1 MNFLKE
7 VSRNTAVSIGGGPRP
22 ISLPGDIATNE
33 RILTAGSLEPLQPK
47 TGLFSGEN
55 AIRNKNIL
63 AGGLAGVS
71 ALASI
76 AQGRA
81 EARGLEA
88 QAEQQSLVAE
98 QQALAGREQE
108 LRLRE
113 QLSSTQGNLVA
124 SLAASGIGGGSIVQT
139 TLDEAKKRGESEL
152 AGIRAGTKAQV
163 LSTQVSSLSS
173 LQRARQARQQGLFG
187 AFGAAA
193 KLGTQKIV
201 RGKV

>member
-1 MNFLKE
+1 MNFLKA
-7 VSRNTAVSIGGGPRP
+7 VSENTAISIGDTEQRM
-22 ISLPGDIATNE
+22 
-33 RILTAGSLEPLQPK
+33 TAGSLEPFQPK
-47 TGLFSGEN
+47 SGLFIGDN
-55 AIRNKNIL
+55 AVRNKSIL
-63 AGGLAGVS
+63 AGGLAGIS

-81 EARGLEA
+81 EARGFEA
-88 QAEQQSLVAE
+88 QAQQQSLVAE

-108 LRLRE
+108 LRLRD
-113 QLSSTQGNLVA
+113 QLGATQGNLVA

-152 AGIRAGTKAQV
+152 AGIRAGTRAQV
-163 LSTQVSSLSS
+163 LSTQVSSLSN

-193 KLGTQKIV
+193 KFGTQSIL
-201 RGKV
+201 RGRV

>member
-7 VSRNTAVSIGGGPRP
+7 VSGNTAVQIG
-22 ISLPGDIATNE
+22 ATE
-33 RILTAGSLEPLQPK
+33 QRLTQGSLEPLQPS
-47 TGLFSGEN
+47 TGLFTGDN
-55 AIRNKNIL
+55 AIRNKTIL

-81 EARGLEA
+81 EARALEG
-88 QAEQQSLVAE
+88 QAVQQSLVAE

-113 QLSSTQGNLVA
+113 QLGSTQGSLVA
-124 SLAASGIGGGSIVQT
+124 SLASSGISGGSLVKT
-139 TLDEAKKRGESEL
+139 TLSEAKRIGESEL
-152 AGIRAGTKAQV
+152 AGIRAGTQARV
-163 LSTQVSSLSS
+163 LSTKVTALST
-173 LQRARQARQQGLFG
+173 LQKARQARSQGLFG

-193 KLGTQKIV
+193 KFGTQSIL
-201 RGKV
+201 RGRT